1 MPNYVLKSNE
11 RYKHPDE
18 SDMSISQPSLAF
30 KHSELGTLGVE
41 MEWITVD
48 KQRGGQ
54 TPAAPQ
60 LLGRIETSSRIKPE
74 LFTSTIE
81 LNTDIHR
88 STFACMDELTAL
100 YMRVSDLLAG
110 QDATL
115 LSSGTHPF
123 SRWQEQQVSDD
134 PRYRNLMDRLCWT
147 ARRFN
152 IFGIH
157 VHIGMPDG
165 DICIATMNRLMPIM
179 PIFLAISANSPYWSG
194 QDTGLSSTRL
204 KIFEGLS
211 QGGMPFYFE
220 DWSDFSCC
228 AQRLMNTGSIDSVRD
243 IWWEMRPHPDFGTL
257 EVRIGDMPCTRSD
270 TLAYIAYVR
279 AELMAAAQADS
290 KGFRRVH
297 PSLIRENRWRAC
309 RYGMAAKLIDP
320 DGEKVVPVLELLGSR
335 LEILSKN
342 GADAADIA
350 IVCRQLSE
358 WRKLGDGASR
368 QRQIRETSANWSDMV
383 RSMQKNDGWN
393 QQP

>member
-1 MPNYVLKSNE
+1 
-11 RYKHPDE
+11 
-18 SDMSISQPSLAF
+18 
-30 KHSELGTLGVE
+30 
-41 MEWITVD
+41 MEWMTVD
-48 KQRGGQ
+48 RQAGGQ
-54 TPAAPQ
+54 IPAAPQ
-60 LLGRIETSSRIKPE
+60 LLGSIEASPRIKPE

-88 STFACMDELTAL
+88 DTFTCMDELTAL
-100 YMRVSDLLAG
+100 HSRVSKLLVV
-110 QDATL
+110 QDAVL

-134 PRYRNLMDRLCWT
+134 PRYHHLVDRLCWT

-165 DICIATMNRLMPIM
+165 DTCISAMNRLMPVM
-179 PIFLAISANSPYWSG
+179 PVFLAISANSPFWCG
-194 QDTGLSSTRL
+194 RDTGLSSTRL

-220 DWSDFSCC
+220 DWADFACC

-257 EVRIGDMPCTRSD
+257 EVRIGDMPATHAD

-279 AELMAAAQADS
+279 AEVMAAAQDDAS
-290 KGFRRVH
+290 GYRRVH

-309 RYGMAAKLIDP
+309 RYGMDAELIDP
-320 DGEKVVPVLELLGSR
+320 DGEKVVPVLDLLSLR
-335 LEILSKN
+335 LEMLSRN
-342 GADAADIA
+342 GADAADVDT
-350 IVCRQLSE
+350 VCRQLGE
-358 WRKLGDGASR
+358 WRKLGDGAAR
-368 QRQIRETSANWSDMV
+368 QRRWRETCPDWSDMI
-383 RSMQKNDGWN
+383 RGMREQDGWV
-393 QQP
+393 QTS